1 MACGCGCCEF
11 GRIFQDHEWN
21 LEGDL
26 QPILGFGLSGP
37 TRSIVPRAW
46 TAVASPAG
54 FKDGQLNLDLG
65 ATRIGASVIFP
76 SIVPHQVASNY
87 FASLSASLFDDEVV
101 CQLIN
106 RVKAGTAA
114 LWIDLSSPAAGQ
126 SVRGEQLLSVN
137 GSERRVTFGTLNQT
151 GLSISAIGNRTSFT
165 ATNHLRYLPIGIA
178 APEFALARRG
188 GVSVIPA
195 VTTGVYRTT
204 PPSGIAGIDGNLSN
218 KLTIFRDSVEIATVN
233 KNANNTESLSGLS
246 KHSGTLQGAGH
257 NSTVSTAEFVADGHI
272 RVYYQLIPSTEG
284 VFDVGKLIR
293 TREVDGVKQFLE
305 LDRASGI
312 GSATVF
318 RDGEAELFPG
328 DTLTVSYTKDATI
341 TQGADRI
348 EWLLEVVGYHRNN
361 WSWVPQ
367 QHFSEDGSY
376 LLRAKY
382 DEDCTYYGE
391 TTSHPRYAFASF
403 VLDRVRPVAAVRQW
417 QDFYVGKAAESNN
430 RIVSGSLYSDDYG
443 SSEPLI
449 VPLGLAPQT
458 LSASSAPGTYEREA
472 FRDGEEDALAVTDL
486 AGNSLHHRPLL
497 RVVVHAIPSNGKLGA
512 VATIQAAHGLQ
523 LTQDCQ
529 DPVETLRVK
538 FDKPVRGLDAE
549 TFVLEG
555 RRSGVEEAV
564 AGTIEVERCRG
575 SHTEYLLHLDAE
587 QQTPSS
593 QWTLVFDPDSGIY
606 AMPIAVKFL
615 YLPNKDAFPLPGE
628 PRTVYVAENNQ
639 SEWHWVVSEYQSLPT
654 NKSPQFDELTEPV
667 PCVLAAREQ
676 WVITSGVGQEAAN
689 VAYTTT
695 LIGGYASET
704 VTVTEIDEEVESVT
718 VFDSTIAA
726 LQPSIGDYSTSEN
739 LPAKIQMPDSA
750 DEHESEDGDD
760 AITYFGLP
768 TTIYPS
774 PPLTLPTSGSGPCI
788 AASEQQPHSSAMWGN
803 RNLTALRI
811 KARPFQTDTGE
822 DDFDSY
828 DDVAWEIMPGF
839 AELATTAD
847 NEQYRTVSVQFV
859 ELSSAGQVPMFDQE
873 FALSATLE
881 GVAMAQN
888 TWTKVNA
895 GSKTFQ
901 IRPYLANKFD
911 THVNVPVPGYGEN
924 FGGAASYD
932 IELVGRGGSLTIN
945 EVQAAAHVFRLGHT
959 YAGLSTT
966 CAHDLQLRVRF
977 RAACTLN
984 TYENARG
991 TFDDFPGWYVGAIN
1005 QFQSSEFRFG
1015 LPLREWPPEMVSVE
1029 VPSFVSSPG
1038 AIGEFELQD
1047 ISNWI
1052 EDYLD
1057 ELGEDRS
1064 KVVRFRYPHNQPG
1077 IGPDFGVYVV
1087 PDIIAPGAA
1096 TWVAP
1101 FGGNNIRIP
1110 IITGAPGGGGIGKEV
1125 LDVKP
1130 GQEITKAT
1138 PVYYDYD
1145 LAFNLTHAQEATIA
1159 SGGTVTIKTPGGFGP
1174 GQWADLA
1181 QFHPEFDEQL
1191 IEPNPVGN
1199 VDSNHARG
1207 YKNSFNFGVAWEIS
1221 GE

>member
-1 MACGCGCCEF
+1 MACGCGCCEW
-11 GRIFQDHEWN
+11 GPIFQGHEWN
-21 LEGDL
+21 VEGDL
-26 QPILGFGLSGP
+26 PPILGFGLSGP

-65 ATRIGASVIFP
+65 ATQIGAPAIFP

-137 GSERRVTFGTLNQT
+137 GSERRVTFGPLNQT

-195 VTTGVYRTT
+195 VATGVYRTT

-218 KLTIFRDSVEIATVN
+218 KLMIFRDGVEVATVT

-246 KHSGTLQGAGH
+246 KRSGTLQGAGH

-318 RDGEAELFPG
+318 RDGEVELLPG

-348 EWLLEVVGYHRNN
+348 EWLLEVIGYHRTN

-367 QHFSEDGSY
+367 QHFAQDGSY
-376 LLRAKY
+376 LLRARF
-382 DEDCTYYGE
+382 DEDCTYFGDG
-391 TTSHPRYAFASF
+391 TSHPRYAFASF

-430 RIVSGSLYSDDYG
+430 RIVSGNLVAGDLAL
-443 SSEPLI
+443 SEPVVQLET
-449 VPLGLAPQT
+449 VAFPS
-458 LSASSAPGTYEREA
+458 LSALSPAGIYEREFLHA
-472 FRDGEEDALAVTDL
+472 DGS
-486 AGNSLHHRPLL
+486 GNQPEIKDRSGNLLQHLPML

-512 VATIQAAHGLQ
+512 VATIQATNGLQ
-523 LTQDCQ
+523 LSQDCQ
-529 DPVETLRVK
+529 DPVETLRVT

-555 RRSGVEEAV
+555 RRSGVEEVV
-564 AGTIEVERCRG
+564 AGTIEVERCQG

-593 QWTLVFDPDSGIY
+593 QWTLVFDPAAGIY
-606 AMPIAVKFL
+606 AMPSAVKFL

-628 PRTVYVAENNQ
+628 PQTVYVAENNQ
-639 SEWHWVVSEYQSLPT
+639 SEWHWVVDEYQLLPA
-654 NKSPQFDELTEPV
+654 NKSPQFDEITEPV

-676 WVITSGVGQEAAN
+676 WVIKSGVGQEAAN
-689 VAYTTT
+689 VDYTTT

-704 VTVTEIDEEVESVT
+704 VTVTDIDEEVESVT
-718 VFDSTIAA
+718 VFDSTIAT
-726 LQPSIGDYSTSEN
+726 LQPGIGDYSTSDN
-739 LPAKIQMPDSA
+739 LPVKIQMPDSP

-774 PPLTLPTSGSGPCI
+774 PPLTLPTSGSGRCI
-788 AASEQQPHSSAMWGN
+788 APSEQQPHSSAMWGN
-803 RNLTALRI
+803 SNLTALRI
-811 KARPFQTDTGE
+811 KARPFQTDEGE
-822 DDFDSY
+822 DDFDAY
-828 DDVAWEIMPGF
+828 DDVAWEIMPG
-839 AELATTAD
+839 AGTLQTTLD
-847 NEQYRTVSVQFV
+847 NEQYRTVDVQFEV
-859 ELSSAGQVPMFDQE
+859 SSFVGQVPMFDQE

-895 GSKTFQ
+895 GSKTFE

-911 THVNVPVPGYGEN
+911 TYVNVPIPAYGQN
-924 FGGAASYD
+924 FGGQASYD

-966 CAHDLQLRVRF
+966 CAHDLRLQVRF
-977 RAACTLN
+977 RVACTLN

-991 TFDDFPGWYVGAIN
+991 TFDDFPGWYVGATD
-1005 QFQSSEFRFG
+1005 QFNSNDFRFG
-1015 LPLREWPPEMVSVE
+1015 LPVREWPPEMVSVE
-1029 VPSFVSSPG
+1029 VPSFVSNPG
-1038 AIGEFELQD
+1038 AIGEFERQN

-1052 EDYLD
+1052 NDYLED
-1057 ELGEDRS
+1057 LGEDRS
-1064 KVVRFRYPHNQPG
+1064 KIVRFRYPHNQPG
-1077 IGPDFGVYVV
+1077 IGLDAGLYVV
-1087 PDIIAPGAA
+1087 PDVIAPGGQ
-1096 TWVAP
+1096 TWVTP
-1101 FGGNNIRIP
+1101 GGNIRIP
-1110 IITGAPGGGGIGKEV
+1110 IITGAPGGGGLGKEV

-1130 GQEITKAT
+1130 GQEIAKAT
-1138 PVYYDYD
+1138 PVYYDYE
-1145 LAFNLTHAQEATIA
+1145 FESNLTHAQEATIA
-1159 SGGTVTIKTPGGFGP
+1159 SGGTVNITTPASVGP
-1174 GQWADLA
+1174 GQWNGLA
-1181 QFHPEFDEQL
+1181 QFHPEFDEDL

-1207 YKNSFNFGVAWEIS
+1207 YKNSFNFSVAWEIS